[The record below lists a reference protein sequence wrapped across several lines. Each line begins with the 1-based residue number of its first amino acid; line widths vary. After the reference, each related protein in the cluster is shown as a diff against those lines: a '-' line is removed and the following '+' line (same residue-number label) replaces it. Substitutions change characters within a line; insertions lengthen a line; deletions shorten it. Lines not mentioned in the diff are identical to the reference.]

1 MERVVG
7 CSQLALLLRM
17 NRWSARLARGTGAL
31 TLVQVTGIAVAYVS
45 QILFARWMG
54 LHEYG
59 AYAYVVGWI
68 SVLAALPTLG
78 LPDAILR
85 FVPEYA
91 ARQDWERLR
100 GVIRASWRISL
111 AAGAVLA
118 LGGTAAV
125 LLLDHLVAL
134 DSRNALIL
142 GLWAAPLLALV
153 GLQTALARGLT
164 HSAAAAFAPGTLVRP
179 LLVLLGA
186 SSLVMARYSLTSVT
200 LLSAILLILPLV
212 LLIQLGMFRAALP
225 SALPDARP
233 VYEAR
238 GWLRV
243 AFPLLLVTASSL
255 ATTQA
260 GLLVVGTLAGSVDAG
275 LYNAAARTASLM
287 ALVPA
292 MANAV
297 AAPHFAALHTQGDRP
312 ALQALTAVTTQWG
325 FWTSAAFAIGFMFL
339 AEPIL
344 ALFGDAFVA
353 ARLVVAIL
361 VIGQLVNTGAG
372 PVSTLLNMTGHHHAS
387 LRVTASTAAVSLALS
402 VVGVLCLG
410 TTGAA
415 LAVALAVAAR
425 NVWLHRMV
433 ARELGIDASILY
445 PLGLA
450 MRRGS

>member
-1 MERVVG
+1 MERVG
-7 CSQLALLLRM
+7 WSQVAALLRM
-17 NRWSARLARGTGAL
+17 NGWSARLARGAGAL
-31 TLVQVTGIAVAYVS
+31 TLVQTTGIAVAYVS

-54 LHEYG
+54 PHEYG
-59 AYAYVVGWI
+59 AYAYVVGWM
-68 SVLAALPTLG
+68 SLLAALPTLG
-78 LPDAILR
+78 LPDAMLR

-100 GVIRASWRISL
+100 GAIRASWRISL

-118 LGGTAAV
+118 SGGTATV
-125 LLLDHLVAL
+125 LLLDRLVSL
-134 DSRNALIL
+134 DSGHALIL

-164 HSAAAAFAPGTLVRP
+164 QSAAAAFAPGTLVRP

-186 SSLVMARYSLTSVT
+186 AVLVMARSSLTSVS
-200 LLSAILLILPLV
+200 LLGATALILPLV
-212 LLIQLGMFRAALP
+212 LLIQLGMVRGALP
-225 SALPDARP
+225 SAWSEAHPI
-233 VYEAR
+233 YETR

-243 AFPLLLVTASSL
+243 AFPLLLVSASSL

-275 LYNAAARTASLM
+275 LYNAATRTASLM

-297 AAPHFAALHTQGDRP
+297 AAPHFAALYTRGDRP

-325 FWTSAAFAIGFMFL
+325 FWTSAAIATGFMFL

-353 ARLVVAIL
+353 AGPVVAIL

-387 LRVTASTAAVSLALS
+387 LRVTATTAAMSVVLS
-402 VVGVLCLG
+402 VVGVRYLG

-415 LAVALAVAAR
+415 LAAALALAVR
-425 NVWLHRMV
+425 NLWLHRMV
-433 ARELGIDASILY
+433 ARELGIEASICY
-445 PLGLA
+445 PL
-450 MRRGS
+450 MRRWG